1 MNSFLNQNMSVSF
14 SGLADIKEG
23 EGDKNEIN
31 EVKNGFISFYSF
43 GRNVFKVE
51 GAKGFMIS

>member
-1 MNSFLNQNMSVSF
+1 MSVSF

>member
-1 MNSFLNQNMSVSF
+1 MSVGF
-14 SGLADIKEG
+14 SGLVDIKEG
-23 EGDKNEIN
+23 VSDRNEIN

-51 GAKGFMIS
+51 GAKCFMIS